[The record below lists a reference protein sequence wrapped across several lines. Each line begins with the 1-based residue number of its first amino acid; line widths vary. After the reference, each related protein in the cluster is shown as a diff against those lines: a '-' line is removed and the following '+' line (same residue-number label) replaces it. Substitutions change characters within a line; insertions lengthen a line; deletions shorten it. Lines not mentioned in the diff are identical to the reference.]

1 MSRAR
6 GVHFAIVPSEA
17 QRLLDAEG
25 DDAVREVLEDF
36 EARPEAA
43 PRLDLGTVWDPIH
56 RCLSNGTLFYD
67 EGEYPLNHAVLGG
80 RHLYS
85 GDERVVSFVEAG
97 QVPEVARALQG
108 VSEDWFRERY
118 QEIDP
123 DDYDGPYGEEDLRRA
138 WEAFRDLRRFFARAA
153 EEGRAVVFTAA

>member
-1 MSRAR
+1 MSRAK
-6 GVHFAIVPSEA
+6 GIHFAVPPAEA
-17 QRLLDAEG
+17 RRLLEAEG
-25 DDAVREVLEDF
+25 DDAVREILEDF
-36 EARPEAA
+36 EERSEAA
-43 PRLDLGTVWDPIH
+43 PRLELGTVWDPIH

-85 GDERVVSFVEAG
+85 GDDRIVSFVDAA

-118 QEIDP
+118 QQIDP
-123 DDYDGPYGEEDLRRA
+123 DDYEGPYGEEDLRRA
-138 WEAFRDLRRFFARAA
+138 WEGFRDLRRFFARAA

>member
-6 GVHFAIVPSEA
+6 GIHFAVAPSEA
-17 QRLLDAEG
+17 RRLLEAEG
-25 DDAVREVLEDF
+25 DDAVRDILEDF
-36 EARPEAA
+36 EARPEGA
-43 PRLDLGTVWDPIH
+43 PRLELGTVWDPIH
-56 RCLSNGTLFYD
+56 RCLSNGTLFYN
-67 EGEYPLNHAVLGG
+67 EGEYPLNHAILGG

-85 GDERVVSFVEAG
+85 GDDRVVSLVEAA
-97 QVPEVARALQG
+97 QVSEVAQVLQG
-108 VSEDWFRERY
+108 ISEDWFRERY